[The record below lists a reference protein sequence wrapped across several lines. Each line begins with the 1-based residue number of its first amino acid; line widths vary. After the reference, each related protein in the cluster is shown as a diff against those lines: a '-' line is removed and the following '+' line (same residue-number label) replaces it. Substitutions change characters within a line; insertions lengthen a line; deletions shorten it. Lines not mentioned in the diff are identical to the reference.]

1 MISPDHIADELNRH
15 APDARA
21 AAIPTRTLL
30 GILSQMGDPNP
41 PTTLRRALQDLDR
54 PAPRGLRA

>member
-1 MISPDHIADELNRH
+1 MISPDHIADELNRR

-21 AAIPTRTLL
+21 AQIPARTLL
-30 GILSQMGDPNP
+30 GILRHLGDPDP
-41 PTTLRRALQDLDR
+41 AAALRRALQDVTR

>member
-1 MISPDHIADELNRH
+1 MISLDHIAAELNRR

-21 AAIPTRTLL
+21 AQIPARTLL
-30 GILSQMGDPNP
+30 GILRQLGDPDP
-41 PTTLRRALQDLDR
+41 EAGLRLALQGLTR

>member
-1 MISPDHIADELNRH
+1 MISPDHIADELNRR

-21 AAIPTRTLL
+21 AQIPARTLL
-30 GILSQMGDPNP
+30 DILRQLGDPDP
-41 PTTLRRALQDLDR
+41 DAGLRLALQDPPR